1 MQKYEVSREI
11 YNPCAGIYNFD
22 MNFEEEVCTDN
33 IEEVLEKWI
42 GKRLP
47 EFNKIITIIEKFSWK
62 IDFFWIKK
70 DFLTNIIYNKYS
82 DLNKSN
88 EEKSK

>member
-22 MNFEEEVCTDN
+22 MNFEEEV
-33 IEEVLEKWI
+33 LEKWI

-47 EFNKIITIIEKFSWK
+47 EFHKKVYDDGLTIEYELLLPRKERYTFSV
-62 IDFFWIKK
+62 IK
-70 DFLTNIIYNKYS
+70 
-82 DLNKSN
+82 
-88 EEKSK
+88 

>member
-33 IEEVLEKWI
+33 IEEVLEKW
-42 GKRLP
+42 
-47 EFNKIITIIEKFSWK
+47 
-62 IDFFWIKK
+62 KK
-70 DFLTNIIYNKYS
+70 DFLY
-82 DLNKSN
+82 
-88 EEKSK
+88 

>member
-1 MQKYEVSREI
+1 MGFKGSAQKNHYKLMLIVI
-11 YNPCAGIYNFD
+11 F
-22 MNFEEEVCTDN
+22 
-33 IEEVLEKWI
+33 L
-42 GKRLP
+42 
-47 EFNKIITIIEKFSWK
+47 FNKIITIIEKFSWK

-70 DFLTNIIYNKYS
+70 DFLTNIIYNKYI

>member
-11 YNPCAGIYNFD
+11 YNPCAGRYNFD

-47 EFNKIITIIEKFSWK
+47 EFHKKVYDDGLTIEYELLLPRKERYTFSV
-62 IDFFWIKK
+62 IK
-70 DFLTNIIYNKYS
+70 
-82 DLNKSN
+82 
-88 EEKSK
+88 